1 MRQFDGK
8 LTSDDA
14 VIDAEY
20 IVVAPEVRIVDEAP
34 RKLLPAQP
42 AGMAML
48 DPEASSFAGARAER
62 GSPLFWTAG
71 LALVAM
77 AFWAAGGH
85 ALIRSAAPAAPPAS
99 ELRIA
104 SFNSR
109 IDDSGVRPMLVIDG
123 EAVNEGRAAAPL
135 PSLEIQVTSGN
146 GATTRYKLGTAG
158 ASLAAGNSFPFSG
171 RLDLPKH
178 GVKTVSVA
186 FVE

>member
-1 MRQFDGK
+1 MSHIDGK
-8 LTSDDA
+8 LTGGEA

-20 IVVAPEVRIVDEAP
+20 VVVAPQVRAP
-34 RKLLPAQP
+34 RAMPRKRTPIQP
-42 AGMAML
+42 GGMAML
-48 DPEASSFAGARAER
+48 YPQASPASLAQR
-62 GSPLFWTAG
+62 GSPLFWIAG
-71 LALVAM
+71 FALAAM

-85 ALIRSAAPAAPPAS
+85 AVVRGAVSATPPAP

-109 IDDSGVRPMLVIDG
+109 VEQSGARPTLFIDG
-123 EAVNEGRAAAPL
+123 EAVNEGQFAATL
-135 PSLEIQVTSGN
+135 PPLEIQVTSGN
-146 GATTRYKLGTAG
+146 GTTTRYKLGTAG
-158 ASLAAGNSFPFSG
+158 ALLAAGESFPFSG